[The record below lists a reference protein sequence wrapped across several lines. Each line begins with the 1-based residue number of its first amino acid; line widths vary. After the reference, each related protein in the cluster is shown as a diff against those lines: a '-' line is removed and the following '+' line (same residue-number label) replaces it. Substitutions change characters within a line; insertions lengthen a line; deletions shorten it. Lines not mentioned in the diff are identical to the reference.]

1 VTAPTD
7 LFNAL
12 ETCLTRVRDAARA
25 DDASAHDRLA
35 AEMARLDALVAQ
47 LTALDL
53 TMLAPYKDR
62 HLGLVASLTSLEA
75 ELTAHRDRLRADMR
89 AMFDRLK
96 LQTSYNR

>member
-1 VTAPTD
+1 VTAPTE

-12 ETCLTRVRDAARA
+12 ETCLTRVREAARA
-25 DDASAHDRLA
+25 DDAAAHERLA
-35 AEMARLDALVAQ
+35 AEMTRLDALMAA

-53 TMLAPYKDR
+53 TVLTPYKDR
-62 HLGLVASLTSLEA
+62 HLGLVANLTSLEN
-75 ELTAHRDRLRADMR
+75 ELSAHRDRLRTDMR